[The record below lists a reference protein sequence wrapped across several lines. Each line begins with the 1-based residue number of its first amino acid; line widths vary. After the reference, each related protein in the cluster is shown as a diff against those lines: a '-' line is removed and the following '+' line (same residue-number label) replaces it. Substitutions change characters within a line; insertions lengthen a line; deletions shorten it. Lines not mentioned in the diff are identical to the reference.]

1 MAADFDAKL
10 TRVAAS
16 IFRDALQVY
25 RQGDTETWFSGY
37 NPVLNAWNSGM
48 FGHLEMSRS
57 PQGPTDSS
65 RVAPGSSR
73 ATGKNGAS
81 QTTFRLPFCLPRTL
95 PAVRLP
101 PPEVLAASA
110 RSAPLMGKLHAL
122 ALWLGR
128 DGRPVTRDGLLHDAD
143 AADAVGRLDVR
154 PDLLPYL
161 WEHALVSGWFELVD
175 GPDGRQSWVVLGSTA
190 YRWADED
197 IFGVL
202 HVWATVF
209 ASVLARKLEVI
220 ADQAPEAA
228 RLLNFQGQGVA
239 LAVILFL
246 ARQTGVTM
254 DDASDIVQDG
264 AIGDPSTGRAK
275 KAWDA
280 WVREFGDPARSL
292 LLELAALRAVSLPT
306 DDDGILTL
314 SPLAQWALREQF
326 MLDGISIEVIPA
338 SEEMLPSDLV
348 QLADVVSEAE
358 FDAEFKAWFRRHP
371 PGHAARDLL
380 MYAASADAHD
390 RVAVINL
397 LHRTGKASAGA
408 WVEAMESAELR
419 GYALIALATMA
430 TDRAESRLPMVRRP
444 DPNDLD
450 GVAGD
455 LLSLIG
461 GDDANPER
469 VAACFAEVIPAGSA
483 EWVFGLMA
491 QGFSPNMRRVLEVLG
506 HHHPDRNIARG
517 ARKAARAS
525 AGHRPAPEPAGYR
538 SSLGQAGYRSSL
550 GQARTPARNV
560 QAARPSLPRR

>member
-1 MAADFDAKL
+1 MAADFDEKL
-10 TRVAAS
+10 TRVAAA

-25 RQGDTETWFSGY
+25 RQGDPETWFSGY

-48 FGHLEMSRS
+48 FGRLEMTRS
-57 PQGPTDSS
+57 PQGSTDSS
-65 RVAPGSSR
+65 RVAPGSPRS
-73 ATGKNGAS
+73 TGKNGSAS
-81 QTTFRLPFCLPRTL
+81 RTTFRLPFCLPRTL

-101 PPEVLAASA
+101 PPEELAASA
-110 RSAPLMGKLHAL
+110 RSAPLMGKLRGL

-128 DGRPVTRDGLLHDAD
+128 DGRPVTPDGLLHDAD

-161 WEHALVSGWFELVD
+161 WEYALVSGWFELVD
-175 GPDGRQSWVVLGSTA
+175 GPGGRRSWVVLGSTA

-197 IFGVL
+197 IFGAL

-246 ARQTGVTM
+246 ARRTGVTM
-254 DDASDIVQDG
+254 ADASAIVQDG

-275 KAWDA
+275 RAWDA
-280 WVREFGDPARSL
+280 WVHEFGDPARSL
-292 LLELAALRAVSLPT
+292 LQELTALRAVSLPAH
-306 DDDGILTL
+306 DDGTLTL

-326 MLDGISIEVIPA
+326 MLDGISTEVIPA
-338 SEEMLPSDLV
+338 SEEMSPSALV
-348 QLADVVSEAE
+348 QLADVVSGAE
-358 FDAEFKAWFRRHP
+358 FDAEFKAWFRRRP

-397 LHRTGKASAGA
+397 VHRTGKASAGA
-408 WVEAMESAELR
+408 WVDAMKSPELR
-419 GYALIALATMA
+419 GYALITLATMA
-430 TDRAESRLPMVRRP
+430 VDQSESRLPMVRRP

-450 GVAGD
+450 GVASD

-491 QGFSPNMRRVLEVLG
+491 QGPSPNMRRVLEVLG
-506 HHHPDRNIARG
+506 HHHPDRNIVRG

-525 AGHRPAPEPAGYR
+525 AGYRPSPVSGGYQPAPEPTGYR
-538 SSLGQAGYRSSL
+538 
-550 GQARTPARNV
+550 
-560 QAARPSLPRR
+560 PSPG